1 MDRLSVLSSLPST
14 LFRDDRARHLLRTF
28 SAATP
33 LLILCVS
40 ISKTSSITQWHSV
53 APLNILSI
61 LSCSAYHLA
70 SQGEISNPIPHF
82 VLISRFSHLE
92 KARIFSQRK
101 TEERRREKG
110 REGERRRERERV
122 AARTLCQSRQYEMTT
137 TTATKKKNTAGAG
150 AGGEDVVEGRTRKEE
165 GNGVAL
171 APKYKTRLNTPQE
184 EYRRRPQLTLF
195 LFFSSSSFLLCF
207 HSLPFRQNDNCCESC
222 V

>member
-1 MDRLSVLSSLPST
+1 MSSLPST
-14 LFRDDRARHLLRTF
+14 LFRDDRDRHLLRTF

-101 TEERRREKG
+101 TEERRREK
-110 REGERRRERERV
+110 ERERE
-122 AARTLCQSRQYEMTT
+122 SR
-137 TTATKKKNTAGAG
+137 GAHSLSKQAVRNDNDDG
-150 AGGEDVVEGRTRKEE
+150 DKEE
-165 GNGVAL
+165 
-171 APKYKTRLNTPQE
+171 
-184 EYRRRPQLTLF
+184 EYGGSGSGRGRRGGR
-195 LFFSSSSFLLCF
+195 
-207 HSLPFRQNDNCCESC
+207 
-222 V
+222 